1 MQNIWKPPSKN
12 YSSKNLHVISK
23 KIIDLAFSM
32 GGSQG
37 LYYEPVQCNFV
48 FPNGR
53 QCWDE
58 KRGSYDSECPVCKG
72 SGHYYKDAVE
82 IPIIVMDSPN
92 IPKKD
97 NKLGI
102 IYEDAMRIAV
112 PNTISPKIVNITN
125 NGLVVLAPAK
135 FAIKDFD
142 GKTWNILY
150 MQGEPKDVYLAGTL
164 MHTFEVATNVYIE
177 TAGVTEERTVSIEP
191 AKKQD
196 IIQQIN
202 QDILGINSPSKSNFI
217 IEQTGS
223 SLDDF

>member
-1 MQNIWKPPSKN
+1 MQNVWTAPRKAQSA
-12 YSSKNLHVISK
+12 KNLHVISK
-23 KIIDLAFSM
+23 KIIDLAFYM

-58 KRGSYDSECPVCKG
+58 KRGSYDSECPICKG
-72 SGHYYKDAVE
+72 SGHYYKDPIE

-92 IPKKD
+92 IPRKD

-102 IYEDAMRIAV
+102 VYEDMMRISV
-112 PNTISPKIVNITN
+112 PNSISPKIVNITN

-135 FAIKDFD
+135 FAIKDYD

-164 MHTFEVATNVYIE
+164 MHTFEVGTNVYIQNEGVSDTRNVSFNPEKENILAKINEDILKTANSTE
-177 TAGVTEERTVSIEP
+177 TAKFV
-191 AKKQD
+191 
-196 IIQQIN
+196 
-202 QDILGINSPSKSNFI
+202 INSTNH
-217 IEQTGS
+217 G
-223 SLDDF
+223 LDDF